1 VKPDANSELQF
12 PPMKASVPHRWNL
25 TPKEAA
31 QLQVELRRLL
41 KKQKDLGEIRT
52 VAGADIAVEVAS
64 TAAKGQK
71 EAIGYAGVIV
81 YSFPQL
87 EEIERRSARLRLT
100 FPYVPGL
107 LVFREGPVLLEA
119 FAQLRTEPD
128 LLLFDAHGYSHP
140 RRFGLACHLSV
151 MLDKPGIGVA
161 KSRLIGRQQ
170 EPLDQVGAW
179 SPLVDAEETVG
190 AVLRTRVGVQPI
202 FISIGHRV
210 DLESAVQF
218 ALACAD
224 GHRVPKPTR
233 EADHFVEQ
241 LKRGETTPET
251 FSGVQSTLF

>member
-1 VKPDANSELQF
+1 
-12 PPMKASVPHRWNL
+12 MKAKVPHRWDL

-41 KKQKDLGEIRT
+41 QKQRDFGEIRT
-52 VAGADIAVEVAS
+52 VAGADIAVEIAP
-64 TAAKGQK
+64 AAGKNPK
-71 EAIGYAGVIV
+71 EAVGYAGVIV

-87 EEIERRSARLRLT
+87 EEIERRSACLRLT

-107 LVFREGPVLLEA
+107 LVFREGPALLEA

-128 LLLFDAHGYSHP
+128 LLLFDAHGYAHP

-151 MLDKPGIGVA
+151 VLDKPGIGVA
-161 KSRLIGRQQ
+161 KSRLIGRYE

-179 SPLVDAEETVG
+179 SPLADAEETIG
-190 AVLRTRVGVQPI
+190 AVLRTRAGVQPI
-202 FISIGHRV
+202 FVSIGHRV
-210 DLESAVQF
+210 DLESAVEM

-224 GHRVPKPTR
+224 GRRIPKPTR

-241 LKRGETTPET
+241 VKLGRAAPTK
-251 FSGVQSTLF
+251 FSDAHSTLC